1 MSHAD
6 PLQSRSTPR
15 RVAPPL
21 RHGLRG
27 FAAALLVLITLAAA
41 PAQADGGP
49 KTVLGPT
56 LSTGHALKRGAPSPL
71 SVGLQTI
78 VPKGDLRLIG
88 EVFLA
93 SPSVAYTPALGGD
106 LAVGMVNGRGLGGA
120 LGVYGKRTLGADG
133 VDGST
138 QVGPA
143 ALMLAKVT
151 PGVFLGT
158 PLVFWYDTATDAFT
172 PTLTVKLILGL
183 PIGG

>member
-1 MSHAD
+1 MSHPD
-6 PLQSRSTPR
+6 PLQSPSTPCHGGQ
-15 RVAPPL
+15 PL
-21 RHGLRG
+21 RLGLRG
-27 FAAALLVLITLAAA
+27 FAAALLGLLALSAA
-41 PAQADGGP
+41 PALAEGGP
-49 KTVLGPT
+49 KPVLGPT

-93 SPSVAYTPALGGD
+93 SPSVAFAPALGGD
-106 LAVGMVNGRGLGGA
+106 LAVGVVNDRGLGGA
-120 LGVYGKRTLGADG
+120 LGVYGKRTLGGDG
-133 VDGST
+133 LDGST

-158 PLVFWYDTATDAFT
+158 PLVLWYDNATDTFT

-183 PIGG
+183 PLGG